1 MSRHGAAVAVGACW
15 RAIHTA
21 VRLGW
26 LSDSKGSSHGVSSK
40 RKITVVDYYWPG
52 IEKGI
57 VADGCLP
64 AIDTAM
70 LLDGCWFASE
80 AVMVV

>member
-1 MSRHGAAVAVGACW
+1 METAVEMGGCWPAIHAAVK
-15 RAIHTA
+15 
-21 VRLGW
+21 LGW
-26 LSDSKGSSHGVSSK
+26 LLDNRGNSHGVSSK
-40 RKITVVDYYWPG
+40 RKITVVGYYWPNM
-52 IEKGI
+52 ETGI

-70 LLDGCWFASE
+70 LLDGCSFASE